1 VSERLVG
8 LRNSLSYGRVL
19 ALVTAAGAFL
29 RLAIIA
35 RQPLGYD
42 EDFSAVVLHNP
53 LDRMLDIVGRDSAP
67 PLFYL
72 LAWLPAHLDAS
83 PWALRLVPALAG
95 IALIPLVAALAR
107 RVSGDA
113 AGLWAAVFV
122 AALPTSVMLSEFARM
137 YGLAGALT
145 VAATLLLWRAAD
157 GPTPGRWAAYAV
169 VAAAAVWTDYFAIVA
184 LAGIVLAGIW
194 LRPSRRIAA
203 AAIAA
208 TAVAVLTLAPWLLY
222 ARAQFEHAGGGFW
235 VPPLSPATVGG
246 TLGQLFTGPPVDSGL
261 PFGPGLIALQCV
273 AVAAGCAALAAA
285 AVAWRRLPP
294 ESRRA
299 AVFCLLASGGVLILI
314 VASIWRPLLEAR
326 YAGIMWLPLFALAG
340 VGLAA
345 LPRRMA
351 ATLVVALAVPTL
363 ALSVAITHPET
374 SSLIPELDARVSDHD
389 LVDASTSHYLV
400 LLDEAAPRTR
410 SRLHVLAVDDPPWF
424 EGTAAYPPGAVI
436 HAVPGD
442 VTANGGRIFWVAD
455 PDATPPLLPAGYHSL
470 ESRCAIRV
478 CLTIYGPGG

>member
-1 VSERLVG
+1 MSDRLAG
-8 LRNSLSYGRVL
+8 LRNSLGYGRTL
-19 ALVTAAGAFL
+19 AVITAAGAFL
-29 RLAIIA
+29 RLAFLA

-42 EDFSAVVLHNP
+42 EDFSAVVLHSP
-53 LDRMLDIVGRDSAP
+53 LNRMLDIVGRDSAP

-113 AGLWAAVFV
+113 SGLWAAVLV
-122 AALPTSVMLSEFARM
+122 AVLPTTVMLSEFARM

-145 VAATLLLWRAAD
+145 VAATLLLWRATD
-157 GPTPGRWAAYAV
+157 SPTLGRWAAYAV
-169 VAAAAVWTDYFAIVA
+169 VAAAAVWTDYFAVVA
-184 LAGIVLAGIW
+184 LAGIVMAGIW
-194 LRPSRRIAA
+194 LRPSRRVAA
-203 AAIAA
+203 AAILA
-208 TAVAVLTLAPWLLY
+208 TTGAVLSLTPWFLF
-222 ARAQFEHAGGGFW
+222 ARTQFAHAGQGFW
-235 VPPLSPATVGG
+235 VPPLSLTTVGG

-261 PFGPGLIALQCV
+261 TFGPGLVTLQFV

-285 AVAWRRLPP
+285 AVAWRRLPR

-299 AVFCLLASGGVLILI
+299 AVFCLLASGGVLILA

-326 YAGIMWLPLFALAG
+326 YAGVMWLPLLALAG

-345 LPRRMA
+345 LPQRMA
-351 ATLVVALAVPTL
+351 AALVVALAVATL

-374 SSLIPELDARVSDHD
+374 SSLIPELDARVGDHD

-400 LLDEAAPRTR
+400 LLDEAGPRTR
-410 SRLHVLAVDDPPWF
+410 SRLHVLAADDPPWF
-424 EGTAAYPPGAVI
+424 DGTAAYPAGAVV
-436 HAVPGD
+436 HAVPAD
-442 VTANGGRIFWVAD
+442 VAANGGRIFWVAD
-455 PDATPPLLPAGYHSL
+455 PGATPALLPADYHSL
-470 ESRCAIRV
+470 ESRCALGV

>member
-1 VSERLVG
+1 VNDRPAG
-8 LRNSLSYGRVL
+8 LRNGLGYGRAL
-19 ALVTAAGAFL
+19 ALITAGGAFL
-29 RLAIIA
+29 RFAIIA

-42 EDFSAVVLHNP
+42 EDFTAVVLHNP
-53 LDRMLDIVGRDSAP
+53 LDRILDMIGRDSAP

-107 RVSGDA
+107 RISGEA

-157 GPTPGRWAAYAV
+157 DPTPGRWAAYAV
-169 VAAAAVWTDYFAIVA
+169 VAAAAAWTEYFAIVA

-203 AAIAA
+203 AAILA

-235 VPPLSPATVGG
+235 VPPLSPTTVGG

-299 AVFCLLASGGVLILI
+299 AVFCLLASGGVLILA

-326 YAGIMWLPLFALAG
+326 YAAVMWLPLFALAG

-345 LPRRMA
+345 LPSRMA
-351 ATLVVALAVPTL
+351 AALVVALAVPTL

-374 SSLIPELDARVSDHD
+374 SSLIPELDSRVSDHD

-400 LLDEAAPRTR
+400 LLDEAGPRTQ
-410 SRLHVLAVDDPPWF
+410 SRLHVLVADDPPWF
-424 EGTAAYPPGAVI
+424 DGTAAYPPGAVI

-442 VTANGGRIFWVAD
+442 VTANAGRVFWVAD

-478 CLTIYGPGG
+478 CLTIYGPNG